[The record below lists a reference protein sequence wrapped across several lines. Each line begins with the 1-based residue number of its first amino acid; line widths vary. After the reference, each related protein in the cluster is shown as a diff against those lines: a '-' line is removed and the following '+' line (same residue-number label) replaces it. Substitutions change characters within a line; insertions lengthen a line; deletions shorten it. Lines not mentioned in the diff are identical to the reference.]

1 MGSFRNE
8 DGFTLVELLAAC
20 LLLAVGVL
28 GVVGSLDLSRTAVS
42 RAEVREA
49 ATHRGERELERLRAL
64 PYAQLALTVAP
75 GPSGAPADPDSFVRP
90 GAKYQW
96 DPGDAA
102 KVSDM
107 VVGGGVAPQ
116 TAWAD
121 GRHRGKVHAY
131 VLRYDDAA
139 VTGPIG
145 ARRVVVAVTVD
156 GPWSLPRPM
165 FFSTIVHDPAGNP
178 T

>member
-1 MGSFRNE
+1 MGSFRSD

-20 LLLAVGVL
+20 LLLAVGIL
-28 GVVGSLDLSRTAVS
+28 GVVGSLDLSRKAVS

-64 PYAQLALTVAP
+64 PYAQLALTAAP
-75 GPSGAPADPDSFVRP
+75 AASGDAADPDFYVRS
-90 GAKYQW
+90 GNRYQW
-96 DPGDAA
+96 DPGNAA

-107 VVGGGVAPQ
+107 VLGGGVAPQ
-116 TAWAD
+116 ATWDD
-121 GRHRGKVHAY
+121 GRHRGEVHAY

-145 ARRVVVAVTVD
+145 AKRVVVAVTAS
-156 GPWSLPRPM
+156 GPWSLPHPM